1 MPDINAR
8 GSTVFRAGDGKI
20 IEDFGAIRHIPVA
33 GNGYPGA
40 ALRLPCAFVLA
51 NQGCADE

>member
-1 MPDINAR
+1 MPDINTR
-8 GSTVFRAGDGKI
+8 GFIVFRAGDRKI
-20 IEDFGAIRHIPVA
+20 IEDFGAIRHVPVA
-33 GNGYPGA
+33 GHGQSGA